1 MEITANA
8 IQKVVENDDVL
19 FTTTVVP
26 GNCSIIHNED
36 SGLVTLRGLP
46 NGQRRARFRVT
57 FTGNMKADSGET
69 IQGVT
74 LLSLAASKNG
84 ETITTSTMTITV
96 GDTTSTYNIG
106 TEFLIDVPIGC
117 CTTIAFRNITN
128 KIDIDIQNANLIVER
143 VA

>member
-36 SGLVTLRGLP
+36 SGLVTLRGLS
-46 NGQRRARFRVT
+46 NGQCRARFRVT
-57 FTGNMKADSGET
+57 FTGNMKADSAET

-74 LLSLAASKNG
+74 LLSLAASRNG
-84 ETITTSTMTITV
+84 EIIPTSIMTITV

-106 TEFLIDVPIGC
+106 TEFFIDVPIGC
-117 CTTIAFRNITN
+117 CTTIAFKNITSG
-128 KIDIDIQNANLIVER
+128 IDIDILNANMIVER

>member
-36 SGLVTLRGLP
+36 SGLVTLRGLS
-46 NGQRRARFRVT
+46 NGQCRARFRVT
-57 FTGNMKADSGET
+57 FTGNMKADSAET

-74 LLSLAASKNG
+74 LLSLAASRNG
-84 ETITTSTMTITV
+84 EIIPTSIMTITV

-106 TEFLIDVPIGC
+106 TEFFIDVPIGC
-117 CTTIAFRNITN
+117 CTTIAFKNITDR
-128 KIDIDIQNANLIVER
+128 IDIDILNDNMIVES

>member
-36 SGLVTLRGLP
+36 SGLVTLRGLS
-46 NGQRRARFRVT
+46 NGQCRARFRVT
-57 FTGNMKADSGET
+57 FTGNMKADSAET

-74 LLSLAASKNG
+74 LLSLAASRNG
-84 ETITTSTMTITV
+84 EIIPTSIMTITV

-106 TEFLIDVPIGC
+106 TEFFIDVPIGC
-117 CTTIAFRNITN
+117 CTTIAFKNITDG
-128 KIDIDIQNANLIVER
+128 IDIDILNANMIVER

>member
-8 IQKVVENDDVL
+8 IQKVVENDNVL

-36 SGLVTLRGLP
+36 SGLVTLRGLS
-46 NGQRRARFRVT
+46 NGQCRARFRVT
-57 FTGNMKADSGET
+57 FTGNMKADSAET

-74 LLSLAASKNG
+74 LLSLAASRNS
-84 ETITTSTMTITV
+84 EIIPTSTMTITV

-106 TEFLIDVPIGC
+106 TEFFIDVPIGC
-117 CTTIAFRNITN
+117 CTTIAFKNITDG
-128 KIDIDIQNANLIVER
+128 IDIDILNANMIVER